1 MTFHAQSFFSW
12 GVGLFFPY
20 PSHLAK
26 LLWHNCVFHSTSSK
40 NPSHG
45 IFNCQKIF
53 LRKKKNNLTISN
65 STLTKSSCL
74 LNNLWTK
81 SFGRNQGALM
91 NFCFETNP
99 HVTFILRILSNEII
113 IIFELKFY
121 KQVIYIKNL
130 YFKKLFLILIK
141 II

>member
-1 MTFHAQSFFSW
+1 MSFILIKMTFHAQSFFSW

-53 LRKKKNNLTISN
+53 LRKKKIISPFPIQHSRKVHVSLTIYEPKALGETRERSWTIVLYISKRTSKQDFFFFLN
-65 STLTKSSCL
+65 SRKSYL
-74 LNNLWTK
+74 FGKHILWVQIRK
-81 SFGRNQGALM
+81 
-91 NFCFETNP
+91 
-99 HVTFILRILSNEII
+99 
-113 IIFELKFY
+113 
-121 KQVIYIKNL
+121 
-130 YFKKLFLILIK
+130 
-141 II
+141 